1 MKNILL
7 LGATGSIGDSVL
19 NVIKQNNKELNLI
32 GISFNKNVDKAREI
46 FVDHPYLSYVH
57 VEDQKAY
64 KYFCAR
70 MDYYPDSSP
79 RDWTHRPSE
88 LEDLINHE
96 SIDIIVCAISGFAGL
111 KATYMAAHSGKKVLL
126 ANKESIVAGGDLIL
140 PIAKE
145 NKTEIIPIDSEHNAI
160 FQCLNGEK
168 GTEDV
173 KKIIITA
180 SGGPFINK
188 SISDLKNVT
197 VKEALAHPNWKM
209 GNKVTIDSATLVN
222 KCLELIEAKH
232 LFSLDENYFD
242 LVVHPQSIVHSIV
255 TYIDG
260 SSICQMSSP
269 DMRVPIAHAMSDKNR
284 IPIDFNSLDFTS
296 LNLSFQEF
304 PPDRLEIQSIARE
317 VCNKG
322 SNYGVVFNAA
332 NEIAVESFINAKIN
346 FDKIYEVIY
355 RTFDNKNVS
364 KDLSI
369 ESINDI
375 DMQTRIEAKKV
386 VKSITN

>member
-7 LGATGSIGDSVL
+7 LGATGSIGSSVL
-19 NVIKQNNKELNLI
+19 SVIEQNKNELNLI
-32 GISFNKNVDKAREI
+32 GISFNSNITKGTKIIEKFSPSI
-46 FVDHPYLSYVH
+46 VH
-57 VEDQKAY
+57 IENLNCFEEKKVFDTCTYINTE
-64 KYFCAR
+64 
-70 MDYYPDSSP
+70 
-79 RDWTHRPSE
+79 SE
-88 LEDLINHE
+88 LNNLINHKE
-96 SIDIIVCAISGFAGL
+96 VDIIVCAISGFDGL
-111 KATYMAAHSGKKVLL
+111 KAAYMAAHSGKKILL

-140 PIAKE
+140 PIATE

-209 GNKVTIDSATLVN
+209 GNKVSIDSATLVN

-269 DMRVPIAHAMSDKNR
+269 DMRVPIAHAMSDENR

-332 NEIAVESFINAKIN
+332 NEIAVESFINGKIN

>member
-7 LGATGSIGDSVL
+7 LGATGSIGKSVL
-19 NVIKQNNKELNLI
+19 SVIKQNQDELNLM
-32 GISFNKNVDKAREI
+32 GISFNTNISKGTEI
-46 FVDHPYLSYVH
+46 IEQFSPSYVH
-57 VEDQKAY
+57 IENVSCFQEKKFFDTCSY
-64 KYFCAR
+64 IN
-70 MDYYPDSSP
+70 
-79 RDWTHRPSE
+79 TPSE
-88 LEDLINHE
+88 LEDLINHKE
-96 SIDIIVCAISGFAGL
+96 VDIIVCAISGFAGL
-111 KATYMAAHSGKKVLL
+111 KAAYMAASSGKKILL
-126 ANKESIVAGGDLIL
+126 ANKESVVAGGDLIL

-173 KKIIITA
+173 KKVIITA
-180 SGGPFINK
+180 SGGPFLNR
-188 SISDLKNVT
+188 SISELKNVT
-197 VKEALAHPNWKM
+197 VNEALAHPNWKM

-222 KCLELIEAKH
+222 KCLELIEAKY
-232 LFSLDENYFD
+232 LFNLDENYFD
-242 LVVHPQSIVHSIV
+242 LVVHPQSIIHSIV

-269 DMRVPIAHAMSDKNR
+269 DMRVPIAHAMSNENR
-284 IPIDFNSLDFTS
+284 LPIDFHSLDFTS

-304 PPDRLEIQSIARE
+304 PPDRVDIQNIARE
-317 VCNKG
+317 ICNKG
-322 SNYGVVFNAA
+322 SNYGAVFNAA
-332 NEIAVESFINAKIN
+332 NEIAVESFINGKIN

-364 KDLSI
+364 NDLSI

>member
-7 LGATGSIGDSVL
+7 LGATGSIGKSVL
-19 NVIKQNNKELNLI
+19 SVIKQNQDELNLM
-32 GISFNKNVDKAREI
+32 GISFNTNISKGTEI
-46 FVDHPYLSYVH
+46 IEQFSPSYVH
-57 VEDQKAY
+57 IENVSCFQDKKFFDTCSY
-64 KYFCAR
+64 IN
-70 MDYYPDSSP
+70 
-79 RDWTHRPSE
+79 TPSE
-88 LEDLINHE
+88 LEDLINHKE
-96 SIDIIVCAISGFAGL
+96 VDIIVCAISGFAGL
-111 KATYMAAHSGKKVLL
+111 KAAYMAASSGKKILL
-126 ANKESIVAGGDLIL
+126 ANKESVVAGGDLIL

-173 KKIIITA
+173 KKVIITA
-180 SGGPFINK
+180 SGGPFLNR
-188 SISDLKNVT
+188 SISELKNVT
-197 VKEALAHPNWKM
+197 VNEALAHPNWKM

-222 KCLELIEAKH
+222 KCLELIEAKY
-232 LFSLDENYFD
+232 LFNLDENYFD
-242 LVVHPQSIVHSIV
+242 LVVHPQSIIHSIV

-269 DMRVPIAHAMSDKNR
+269 DMRVPIAHAMSNENR
-284 IPIDFNSLDFTS
+284 LPIDFHSLDFTS

-304 PPDRLEIQSIARE
+304 PPDRIDIQNIARE
-317 VCNKG
+317 ICNKG
-322 SNYGVVFNAA
+322 SNYGAVFNAA
-332 NEIAVESFINAKIN
+332 NEIAVESFINGKIN

-355 RTFDNKNVS
+355 RTFENKNVS
-364 KDLSI
+364 NDLSI

>member
-7 LGATGSIGDSVL
+7 LGATGSIGSSVL
-19 NVIKQNNKELNLI
+19 SVIEQNKNELNLI
-32 GISFNKNVDKAREI
+32 GISFNSNITKGTKIIEQFSPSI
-46 FVDHPYLSYVH
+46 VH
-57 VEDQKAY
+57 IENLNCFEEKKVFDTCTYINTE
-64 KYFCAR
+64 
-70 MDYYPDSSP
+70 
-79 RDWTHRPSE
+79 SE
-88 LEDLINHE
+88 LNNLINHKE
-96 SIDIIVCAISGFAGL
+96 VDIIVCAISGFDGL
-111 KATYMAAHSGKKVLL
+111 KAAYMAAHSGKKILL

-140 PIAKE
+140 PIATE

-209 GNKVTIDSATLVN
+209 GNKVSIDSATLVN

-332 NEIAVESFINAKIN
+332 NEIAVESFINGKIN

>member
-7 LGATGSIGDSVL
+7 LGATGSIGKSVL
-19 NVIKQNNKELNLI
+19 SVIKQNQDELNLM
-32 GISFNKNVDKAREI
+32 GISFNTNISKGTEI
-46 FVDHPYLSYVH
+46 IEQFSPSYVH
-57 VEDQKAY
+57 IENVSCFQEKKFFDTCSY
-64 KYFCAR
+64 IN
-70 MDYYPDSSP
+70 
-79 RDWTHRPSE
+79 TPSE
-88 LEDLINHE
+88 LEDLINHKE
-96 SIDIIVCAISGFAGL
+96 VDIIVCAISGFAGL
-111 KATYMAAHSGKKVLL
+111 KAAYMAASSGKKILL
-126 ANKESIVAGGDLIL
+126 ANKESVVAGGDLIL

-173 KKIIITA
+173 KKVIITA
-180 SGGPFINK
+180 SGGPFLNR
-188 SISDLKNVT
+188 SISELKNVT
-197 VKEALAHPNWKM
+197 VNEALAHPNWKM

-222 KCLELIEAKH
+222 KCLELIEAKY
-232 LFSLDENYFD
+232 LFNLDENYFD
-242 LVVHPQSIVHSIV
+242 LVVHPQSIIHSIV

-269 DMRVPIAHAMSDKNR
+269 DMRVPIAHAMSNENR
-284 IPIDFNSLDFTS
+284 LPIDFHSLDFTS

-304 PPDRLEIQSIARE
+304 PPDRIDIQNIARE
-317 VCNKG
+317 ICNKG
-322 SNYGVVFNAA
+322 SNYGAVFNAA
-332 NEIAVESFINAKIN
+332 NEIAVESFVNGKIN

-355 RTFDNKNVS
+355 RTFENKNVS
-364 KDLSI
+364 NDLSI

>member
-7 LGATGSIGDSVL
+7 LGATGSIGSSVL
-19 NVIKQNNKELNLI
+19 SVIEQNKNELNLM
-32 GISFNKNVDKAREI
+32 GISFNSNITKGTKIIEQFSPSIVHIEDLNCFEEKKAFDTCTYINTE
-46 FVDHPYLSYVH
+46 
-57 VEDQKAY
+57 
-64 KYFCAR
+64 
-70 MDYYPDSSP
+70 
-79 RDWTHRPSE
+79 SE
-88 LEDLINHE
+88 LNNLINHKE
-96 SIDIIVCAISGFAGL
+96 VDIIVCAISGFDGL
-111 KATYMAAHSGKKVLL
+111 KAAYMAAHSGKKILL

-140 PIAKE
+140 PIATE

-173 KKIIITA
+173 KKLIITA

-209 GNKVTIDSATLVN
+209 GNKVSIDSATLVN

-269 DMRVPIAHAMSDKNR
+269 DMRVPIAHAMSDENR

-332 NEIAVESFINAKIN
+332 NEIAVESFINGKIN